1 VLTVLLLSINPLDA
15 ATSGALNN
23 PVNGVKLSL
32 VLDTFAPEIEPDV
45 ALVNVGYNAVAVDVS
60 SVIVT
65 PAVTVEAID
74 IEPEPG
80 VILIPAA
87 AVNEALV
94 NVFPVELPIS
104 NWPSVYELF
113 PVPPAFTGKV
123 PLVNDDVDV
132 AYKAPLVVKLVSP
145 VPP

>member
-1 VLTVLLLSINPLDA
+1 
-15 ATSGALNN
+15 
-23 PVNGVKLSL
+23 L

-60 SVIVT
+60 LVIVK
-65 PAVTVEAID
+65 PEVTVDAIV

-80 VILIPAA
+80 VILIPVP

-94 NVFPVELPIS
+94 NVLPVELPIKS
-104 NWPSVYELF
+104 WPSVYELF
-113 PVPPAFTGKV
+113 PVPPEATGST
-123 PLVNDDVDV
+123 PLVKDDVDV
-132 AYKAPLVVKLVSP
+132 AYKAPPEVNVVSP

>member
-1 VLTVLLLSINPLDA
+1 MPFEASTLGTVKV
-15 ATSGALNN
+15 
-23 PVNGVKLSL
+23 PVVGTNESL
-32 VLDTFAPEIEPDV
+32 VLVTLSPDTEPDV
-45 ALVNVGYNAVAVDVS
+45 ALVKVGYNAVAVDVS

-80 VILIPAA
+80 VILIPAP